1 MVKTS
6 IRNIILGGM
15 LASLTA
21 VISVARAAETI
32 DVHQAPGVDLPPQLT
47 ADVRAAIDDVLAGRS
62 RPTVP
67 VDVTLEA
74 GGAVVRVGSL
84 SRRITIVGWDYSA
97 VRTVA
102 LHVLDLLQPG
112 PEVPEVSAP
121 AESSLPVPEPAAAA
135 GVVVEARVPEH
146 PSAET
151 EEPGGPFSMHLA
163 VAGARGAQ
171 GADPWIVSGTIGAAW
186 THSWLR
192 VGLEVGWDH
201 GLVRHPGS
209 ATATASYDATPLRL
223 VLAAQNRVVMA
234 GFRTGVAVY
243 RVGATQ
249 QTYTSVT
256 PLVGPFLAAR
266 FPIAGRFRGLLMGGF
281 DYFAQRTELST
292 GLYDTAYS
300 SPQLAPYVAVVGE
313 AVLSP

>member
-112 PEVPEVSAP
+112 PEV
-121 AESSLPVPEPAAAA
+121 
-135 GVVVEARVPEH
+135 
-146 PSAET
+146 
-151 EEPGGPFSMHLA
+151 
-163 VAGARGAQ
+163 
-171 GADPWIVSGTIGAAW
+171 
-186 THSWLR
+186 
-192 VGLEVGWDH
+192 
-201 GLVRHPGS
+201 
-209 ATATASYDATPLRL
+209 
-223 VLAAQNRVVMA
+223 
-234 GFRTGVAVY
+234 
-243 RVGATQ
+243 
-249 QTYTSVT
+249 
-256 PLVGPFLAAR
+256 
-266 FPIAGRFRGLLMGGF
+266 
-281 DYFAQRTELST
+281 
-292 GLYDTAYS
+292 
-300 SPQLAPYVAVVGE
+300 
-313 AVLSP
+313 